1 MEPGL
6 SSNGDE
12 TMPFA
17 TTRLATCFK
26 YNDRAA
32 LSREWPRADMTI
44 G

>member
-26 YNDRAA
+26 HNDRAA
-32 LSREWPRADMTI
+32 LSPKRPRARMTS